1 MGKAFDRMLHEQRL
15 QLYGKSIVRKNV
27 RALGIIE

>member
-1 MGKAFDRMLHEQRL
+1 MIEYYMSKVRL